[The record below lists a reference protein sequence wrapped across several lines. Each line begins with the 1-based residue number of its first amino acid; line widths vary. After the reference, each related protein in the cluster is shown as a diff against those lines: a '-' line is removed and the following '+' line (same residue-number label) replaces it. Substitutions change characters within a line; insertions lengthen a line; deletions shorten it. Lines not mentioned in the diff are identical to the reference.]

1 MKNRA
6 LSLVN
11 SLAFIAMFIG
21 LDGDFH
27 YNLAVAL
34 VSMMLCLLF
43 PLIFDSKKDLGDIFY
58 VCGFAIMF
66 LLLKDEDWTSPKLF
80 PSWLRIVFYLGVSA
94 WVFVQFYSLLPRQ
107 KKDWRTLPCF
117 SKHEI
122 SEVHILSMTS
132 VGCAEFSITSIPQYP
147 HSTVAVCP
155 G

>member
-21 LDGDFH
+21 LDGGFH

-107 KKDWRTLPCF
+107 KKD
-117 SKHEI
+117 
-122 SEVHILSMTS
+122 
-132 VGCAEFSITSIPQYP
+132 
-147 HSTVAVCP
+147 
-155 G
+155 